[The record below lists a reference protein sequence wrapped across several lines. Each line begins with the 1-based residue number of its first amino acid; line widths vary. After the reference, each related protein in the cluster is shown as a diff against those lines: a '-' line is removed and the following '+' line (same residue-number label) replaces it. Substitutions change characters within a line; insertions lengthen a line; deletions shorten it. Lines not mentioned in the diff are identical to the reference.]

1 MVEKH
6 VYGPFPHRASSTMRR
21 ADLEFFGI
29 NHFRPSYVANVYF
42 NDPDVDETTDSPD
55 RATFAGRFTI
65 FGHETCLGDEGHCEV
80 DHEPPRRFD
89 DRPTHML
96 TRAFKRV
103 RVTDALRACQDDPDL
118 TITVL
123 ATTHPQAATDLDGP
137 LLDVEGVQLA
147 TFD

>member
-1 MVEKH
+1 VVEKH
-6 VYGPFPHRASSTMRR
+6 VYGPFAHRAGPSLRR
-21 ADLEFFGI
+21 ADLEFYGI

-42 NDPDVDETTDSPD
+42 NDPDVDQATDSPD

-80 DHEPPRRFD
+80 DHERPRRFD
-89 DRPTHML
+89 TRPTHPL

-103 RVTDALRACQDDPDL
+103 RVTEALRGALDADTL
-118 TITVL
+118 TVTVI
-123 ATTHPQAATDLDGP
+123 ATTHPGAATDFDGP
-137 LLDVEGVQLA
+137 LLDLEGMQLA